1 MKHVTYEGQNYQIE
15 ITRNRVTVTEY
26 ADSEVTGGLIS
37 ELLRDSGRVPVQ
49 RTWYIT
55 PQAEQE
61 QVILSCG
68 WKFSKAK
75 AWRDE
80 WDYLYRRAGGKDSGY
95 GDCKVK
101 VINSHENSQG

>member
-1 MKHVTYEGQNYQIE
+1 MLLVKHVTYKGQNYQIE

-26 ADSEVTGGLIS
+26 DDHEVTGGLIAA
-37 ELLRDSGRVPVQ
+37 LLRDNGRVPVE

-55 PQAEQE
+55 PQVDQE
-61 QVILSCG
+61 QVILACG
-68 WKFSKAK
+68 WKFSKAR

-95 GDCKVK
+95 GGCMVK
-101 VINSHENSQG
+101 VIK

>member
-1 MKHVTYEGQNYQIE
+1 MKHITYNDKEYQIE
-15 ITRNRVTVTEY
+15 ISRKRVYGSRV
-26 ADSEVTGGLIS
+26 EVTLYDDHEVAGGLIAA
-37 ELLRDSGRVPVQ
+37 LLRDSGRVPVQ

-55 PQAEQE
+55 PRAEQE
-61 QVILSCG
+61 QVILACG

-95 GDCKVK
+95 GDCRVE
-101 VINSHENSQG
+101 VIR